1 MQIKNFLIGCLLLI
15 SFISQAQTGSPLTGS
30 PLTGSPS
37 TGSPSTGSP
46 STGSPSTGSPSTEPA
61 RVSFTIKNPTLKNKL
76 IGFNS
81 YDAKQQKLTAG
92 YGYGLNALGT
102 HAVNLPSPVY
112 IYEEKNGKKEL
123 FCVVMQQDGG
133 KTFSMNQDY
142 EISREQYLDFAR
154 AEMAQRNIEK
164 NKDDNSIEGIAAK
177 KGIKVVSVNIKGSSW
192 LPSMAHVRYELPWG
206 NDNQLGFSGSL
217 SRFNGRDLILP
228 VGTKVYQCSDKFWS
242 KSTKFTEKHILT
254 IDDQKSTV
262 SVTLN

>member
-1 MQIKNFLIGCLLLI
+1 MKTQIKNFLIAYTLLI
-15 SFISQAQTGSPLTGS
+15 SFISQAQ
-30 PLTGSPS
+30 
-37 TGSPSTGSP
+37 
-46 STGSPSTGSPSTEPA
+46 TGSPSTGSPSTEPA

-81 YDAKQQKLTAG
+81 YDGHLQRLTAG

-123 FCVVMQQDGG
+123 FCVVTQQENG
-133 KTFSMNQDY
+133 KTFSMNEKY

-164 NKDDNSIEGIAAK
+164 NKDDNSIESIAAK

-217 SRFNGRDLILP
+217 SKFNGRDLILP

-242 KSTKFTEKHILT
+242 KSTNFTEKHILT
-254 IDDQKSTV
+254 VNDQKSTV
-262 SVTLN
+262 SITLN